1 LIPPPPN
8 ETPQEEA
15 RVRKLAITGLA
26 LVAAIAMSAVAFA
39 QSAAPTITA
48 TGSVAPANAGTKAK
62 PANGLYTTVFNVNPE
77 SDSTLSRIE
86 YTIPSNVKLSGKGFK
101 SCSADFIN
109 ANGDDG
115 CPKGSKVGTG
125 AATALLGPQKSQLNF
140 DVEVY
145 VAGPKALTL
154 YLQTSLFNIAIP
166 ATISG
171 QVVAFDIPERVQRPV
186 SGLYSYVTSVTAKL
200 GKQTGIPATT
210 KIKRKV
216 TVKRNGKKK
225 RVTKTFTVP
234 FASVVGCTN
243 GQHTGGVKAFLASNP
258 NPPQVPFLQATTQS
272 ACTK

>member
-1 LIPPPPN
+1 
-8 ETPQEEA
+8 
-15 RVRKLAITGLA
+15 VRKLVLIGLTIMA
-26 LVAAIAMSAVAFA
+26 VFAMAAVAVA
-39 QSAAPTITA
+39 QYNVPVIDGTLTIT
-48 TGSVAPANAGTKAK
+48 PKNAGTKKK
-62 PANGLYTTVFNVNPE
+62 PANGLVTTIFNVNPE

-86 YTIPSNVKLSGKGFK
+86 YTIPKNVKLSGKGFK

-166 ATISG
+166 ATING

-186 SGLYSYVTSVTAKL
+186 SGLYSYVTSVTARL

-210 KIKRKV
+210 KIKKKV
-216 TVKRNGKKK
+216 TVKKNGKKK
-225 RVTKTFTVP
+225 KVTRKVKVP
-234 FASVVGCTN
+234 FASVVGCTG